1 MPILANN
8 HFFRAPNSRQWILSV
23 TPLPSNI
30 NVEEEDSSIA
40 KTYKDQGLSEA
51 SKVLEEEENSLS
63 FGNKSE
69 AEDSIH
75 DLNETVG
82 NLTVSEPKMS
92 ASYLSLEAKSPF
104 MLYAYTEDYQKM
116 VAVDLLVQA
125 ADKDKFQAKM
135 TKCGRYLHIYRAVP
149 EIFLLFFDASSP
161 GKCQVQPYRCEYT
174 YHIWSS

>member
-1 MPILANN
+1 M
-8 HFFRAPNSRQWILSV
+8 
-23 TPLPSNI
+23 PSNI

-116 VAVDLLVQA
+116 VAVDLLVRA
-125 ADKDKFQAKM
+125 VDKDKFQVKM

-149 EIFLLFFDASSP
+149 DIFLDLTRQRRAEKITRVIMRIP
-161 GKCQVQPYRCEYT
+161 VKLWLLML
-174 YHIWSS
+174 WSRTLKTKSI